1 MTRLPTGV
9 WFFPELPANDL
20 VASIAHADRIGLH
33 GVWLGDEGPARDPFA
48 ILAAAATQTTSI
60 ELGVGVTNPYV
71 RHPGATAATALTI
84 HELSAGRVKLG
95 IGAGGQMALGPY
107 GLEATDPVR
116 AVRDAI
122 RVARAV
128 GAGRSTDGYGAPD
141 LAVTEQEVGVPLPI
155 FVGARGERLNR
166 LASEVA
172 DGAFVA
178 GMPPFRYA
186 DVIGW
191 VRSERPVPVEL
202 FPSVAFTAAA
212 VEQHRPEL
220 IWSLHDT
227 PAEVRERFDLDPV
240 AIGAAATALRAGDP
254 GPARRIVSDDL
265 IGELLLV
272 GSPATVGVELAAL
285 ARRHQPSAIGLAL
298 FQHDLIGGIDMA
310 AEAFEAMHDELG
322 DG

>member
-9 WFFPELPANDL
+9 WFFPEVKANAL
-20 VASIAHADRIGLH
+20 VDAVVHADRIGLD
-33 GVWLGDEGPARDPFA
+33 GIWVGDEGPARDPFA
-48 ILAAAATQTTSI
+48 ILAAAAVRTTSV
-60 ELGVGVTNPYV
+60 ELGVGVTNPYL

-84 HELSAGRVKLG
+84 HDLSAGRFKLG

-107 GLEATDPVR
+107 GLAAERPLA

-122 RVARAV
+122 RITRAV
-128 GAGRSTDGYGAPD
+128 GAGSPTDGYEPPD
-141 LAVTEQEVGVPLPI
+141 LAVTEQEVGVPMPI

-186 DVIGW
+186 EVLGW
-191 VRSERPVPVEL
+191 VRSVRPVPVEL
-202 FPSVAFTAAA
+202 YPSVAFTAAA
-212 VEQHRPEL
+212 VERHRPEL

-227 PAEVRERFDLDPV
+227 PADVRQRFDLDAG
-240 AIGAAATALRAGDP
+240 AISAAATALRAGDT
-254 GPARRIVSDDL
+254 GPARRIVTDEL

-272 GSPATVGVELAAL
+272 GTPAEVGGELAAL
-285 ARRHQPSAIGLAL
+285 ARRHHPSAIGLAL
-298 FQHDLIGGIDMA
+298 LQDDLTAGIDMA
-310 AEAFEAMHDELG
+310 AEAFDAMHVELG
-322 DG
+322 EI